1 MKEISA
7 ILEKGITERLFQAAT
22 FRVFD
27 AEATRFETSAGECN
41 ISSIFDVASITK
53 IFTALIFSR
62 LRTEGV
68 LSEETKLK
76 DLAFLDAPP
85 GKGEITLRMLL
96 SHTSGLPDYLP
107 LYQQFVSGE
116 GKIALRERGKA
127 AEKVAHEILDA
138 PLAHRPAGRIRYSDT
153 GYILLGFIIEHLSA
167 SPLEKLI
174 EVHVTGPLGLS
185 DTCFTPMARYH
196 QCETGRFVSA
206 GFCPLRGREIV
217 GEVEDLNCY
226 VLGGVSGH
234 AGLFSTGYDL
244 ERLGR
249 ELFRCRLGTSS
260 IIGSGELSFLLEE
273 VRDGSGSRRRVGFD
287 IPALQDS
294 LAGRYFSDHSGGH
307 LGFTGVSIWLDFARG
322 TGMVFLANR
331 VYYNG
336 DMEQFNTVRRQL
348 HDSGWEY
355 LGL

>member
-7 ILEKGITERLFQAAT
+7 ILEKGIAGRLFQAAT

-62 LRTEGV
+62 LRTDGV

-76 DLAFLDAPP
+76 DLGFLDAPP
-85 GKGEITLRMLL
+85 DKGEITLLSLL

-107 LYQQFVSGE
+107 LYQHFLPGE
-116 GKIALRERGKA
+116 GKIALWERGKA
-127 AEKVAHEILDA
+127 AEKVAHEILA
-138 PLAHRPAGRIRYSDT
+138 PPLAHRPDERIRYSDP
-153 GYILLGFIIEHLSA
+153 GYILLACIIEQLSG
-167 SPLEKLI
+167 SSLEELL
-174 EVHVTGPLGLS
+174 EMHVTGPTGLS
-185 DTCFTPMARYH
+185 DTCYTPMARYH

-206 GFCPLRGREIV
+206 GFCPLRGREMV

-226 VLGGVSGH
+226 VLGGLSGH
-234 AGLFSTGYDL
+234 AGIFSTGYDL

-249 ELFRCRLGTSS
+249 ELFRCRAGTSS

-273 VRDGSGSRRRVGFD
+273 VRDGSGNRRRVGFD
-287 IPALQDS
+287 VPALQDS

-331 VYYNG
+331 VYYKG
-336 DMEQFNTVRRQL
+336 DMEQFNAVRRL
-348 HDSGWEY
+348 VHDRAWEY

>member
-1 MKEISA
+1 MKEIST
-7 ILEKGITERLFQAAT
+7 ILEKGIAGGLFQAAT

-27 AEATRFETSAGECN
+27 AEATRFETSAGECK

-62 LRTEGV
+62 LRTDGV

-76 DLAFLDAPP
+76 DLEFLDAPP
-85 GKGEITLRMLL
+85 DKGEITLRMLL

-107 LYQQFVSGE
+107 LYQHFVQGE
-116 GKIALRERGKA
+116 GRIALWERGKA
-127 AEKVAHEILDA
+127 AEKVADEILAA
-138 PLAHRPAGRIRYSDT
+138 PLAHRPAERILYSDP
-153 GYILLGFIIEHLSA
+153 GYILLACIIEQLSG
-167 SPLEKLI
+167 SPLEELL
-174 EVHVTGPLGLS
+174 EMHVTGPMGLS
-185 DTCFTPMARYH
+185 DTCYTPITRYH

-249 ELFRCRLGTSS
+249 ELFRCRSGTSS
-260 IIGSGELSFLLEE
+260 IFGSGELSFLREE
-273 VRDGSGSRRRVGFD
+273 VRDDSGNRRRVGFD
-287 IPALQDS
+287 VPALQDS

-331 VYYNG
+331 VYYDG
-336 DMEQFNTVRRQL
+336 DMEQFNAVRRQL
-348 HDSGWEY
+348 HDRAWEY